1 MAAPP
6 PPSCLHGD
14 STGCWAQTV
23 LRMGATHPRPRRKL
37 PGDPS
42 ELMALGMGGASEVGH
57 LLDYTPEVVLGL
69 LAHLQGQDLTH
80 SVATRSLSEQ
90 L

>member
-1 MAAPP
+1 M
-6 PPSCLHGD
+6 LG
-14 STGCWAQTV
+14 
-23 LRMGATHPRPRRKL
+23 MEATHPCPRRKL

-42 ELMALGMGGASEVGH
+42 ELMHLGIGGVSEVGH
-57 LLDYTPEVVLGL
+57 LLDYTPKVVLGL